1 MKISKF
7 LMFDLDL
14 LFDVFEVNVLKML
27 NFCCSAW
34 MSGFIGSIVEV
45 VPRNLGVG
53 LSWWSGSEHG
63 GQVFWVPHFLQY
75 RKSSSF
81 VAKQARQRTF
91 ANDLSTTGFVVS
103 CGWEGFMLS
112 QLV

>member
-7 LMFDLDL
+7 LMIDLDL
-14 LFDVFEVNVLKML
+14 LFDVFEVLKML

-63 GQVFWVPHFLQY
+63 GRFFGCHIFCNIGSLHHLWPNRRGRGLLQMIFLP
-75 RKSSSF
+75 
-81 VAKQARQRTF
+81 
-91 ANDLSTTGFVVS
+91 LELWCLVVGKVLCCPS
-103 CGWEGFMLS
+103 
-112 QLV
+112 